1 MRPGE
6 LRRFKSDMR
15 FSHDA
20 RRVAG
25 KTFIVVN
32 VVQDRDQFVTVDF
45 LVDGHLE
52 RDWHC
57 GWLEESSEVIS
68 EAG

>member
-6 LRRFKSDMR
+6 LRRFKSDIR
-15 FSHDA
+15 LSHDA

-45 LVDGHLE
+45 LVDGYLE

-57 GWLEESSEVIS
+57 KWLEENSEVIS